1 MFMTDD
7 RCKFNAVK
15 QLIVKKLRL
24 KVSDQSFTVIN
35 FNSHHMKIYRMMNID
50 VKIKNLSEQ
59 MLHTKKTFLAV
70 QKVSE
75 NFVLKLLFLIKY
87 DSE

>member
-7 RCKFNAVK
+7 GCEFNTVK
-15 QLIVKKLRL
+15 QLIVKKLKL
-24 KVSDQSFTVIN
+24 KVSDQSLTVIN

-59 MLHTKKTFLAV
+59 ILHTKKIFFAV
-70 QKVSE
+70 
-75 NFVLKLLFLIKY
+75 
-87 DSE
+87 